1 MLEKI
6 AVRDLLVGMH
16 LHELCGPWLAHPF
29 WKTRFTLNAE
39 DLGKL
44 RQSGVTHCWIDRE
57 KSRPELQPAGAAAAA
72 EAAPAAEAT
81 VAEQLGFGDA
91 PEASAPPARTTLEEE
106 LRHAAVLINKSR
118 EAVRSLFSEA
128 RMGRALDIETC
139 LPLVNDIAES
149 VARNQHAMLSLARLK
164 THDDYSYM
172 HSVAVCALMVALA
185 RQLGQSEDEARS
197 AGFAGLL
204 HDIGKSAMP
213 LELLNK
219 PALLTDDEYALIKTH
234 PLRGHAMLTETGRA
248 AQIELDVCLHH
259 HERLDGK
266 GYPEG
271 LAGDALSLAARMG
284 AVCDVYDAI
293 TSDRPYK
300 AAWGPAESMA
310 QMALWAKNGQFDN
323 AVFQSFAKS
332 LGIYPIGSLVRLT
345 SGRLGVVIGQ
355 HADALLKP
363 VVKVFFSAIS
373 HMHVRPETLD
383 LARLGCSERVI
394 ERESNRKWKF
404 KHLEQMWA
412 GDALLQIGSSLAPFG
427 EPQPV
432 HASQPAFAL

>member
-6 AVRDLLVGMH
+6 AVRDLNAGMH
-16 LHELCGPWLAHPF
+16 LHELCGTWLDHPF
-29 WKTRFTLNAE
+29 WKTRFTLGPA
-39 DLGKL
+39 DLVKL
-44 RQSGVTHCWIDRE
+44 RQSGVTHCWIDRA
-57 KSRPELQPAGAAAAA
+57 KSAPEAFDAGSGASVGAA
-72 EAAPAAEAT
+72 EAAPEVTLAELG
-81 VAEQLGFGDA
+81 AE
-91 PEASAPPARTTLEEE
+91 PERLPPARTSLEEE
-106 LRHAAVLINKSR
+106 LVHAATLIKKSR

-128 RMGRALDIETC
+128 RMGHALDVEKC

-149 VARNQHAMLSLARLK
+149 VWRNRHAVLSLARLK

-185 RQLGQSEDEARS
+185 RQLGQNETQARS

-204 HDIGKSAMP
+204 HDIGKASMP
-213 LELLNK
+213 LEILNK
-219 PALLTDDEYALIKTH
+219 PAALTEEEYAVIKTH
-234 PLRGHAMLTETGRA
+234 PRRGHEVLSNTVGASE
-248 AQIELDVCLHH
+248 IELDVCLHH

-271 LAGDALSLAARMG
+271 VSGAGLSVAARMS

-310 QMALWAKNGQFDN
+310 QMAAWAKGGQFDN
-323 AVFQSFAKS
+323 QIFQSFVKS
-332 LGIYPIGSLVRLT
+332 LGIYPVGSLVRLS
-345 SGRLGVVIGQ
+345 SGRLGVVIEQ
-355 HADALLKP
+355 HAAALLKP
-363 VVKVFFSAIS
+363 VVKVFFSAVS
-373 HMHVRPETLD
+373 QMHVRPETLD
-383 LARLGCSERVI
+383 LARLGCNERVV

-412 GDALLQIGSSLAPFG
+412 GDALLQIGR
-427 EPQPV
+427 
-432 HASQPAFAL
+432 